1 MENGRDNEGRIS
13 AVNRAYSM
21 ELNEITNSHRTYS
34 ESEINEYAQVD
45 PTTQSWE
52 VSRENVEIQKVI
64 GNGSFGR
71 VAKGIAWNLPAE
83 KGTTTVAVKMLK
95 GTSFSHYLRCFV
107 VFILL
112 ESFWLKSTL
121 PRELVSLI

>member
-34 ESEINEYAQVD
+34 EINEYAPVD

-52 VSRENVEIQKVI
+52 VSRENVTIQKVI
-64 GNGSFGR
+64 GNGSFGW
-71 VAKGIAWNLPAE
+71 VAKGIAWNLPSE

-95 GTSFSHYLRCFV
+95 GT
-107 VFILL
+107 
-112 ESFWLKSTL
+112 
-121 PRELVSLI
+121 